1 MPGSWY
7 RQKSAECGR
16 QALDANRTVKQRTEF
31 DTQAKLWLQIADR
44 ADANEAD
51 RLAQLALRDKGK

>member
-16 QALDANRTVKQRTEF
+16 QAQDASRTVEGR
-31 DTQAKLWLQIADR
+31 AKSKLEATHWLLIADR
-44 ADANEAD
+44 ADTEEAA
-51 RLAQLALRDKGK
+51 RLARLTQRGK